1 MRLTIPGLLLA
12 CALALGAPAL
22 AQNVAATN
30 AVAASN
36 AAAPAA
42 PAVALAPALAAA
54 KPPAPPLSIAAA
66 LADDQDS
73 LTQISAQAAISSND
87 KRLATMGAEVA
98 AIQVRARAALA
109 APAKQIAEL
118 DQQLAKLTPKGRRA
132 PTAAEKAKQAP
143 LLAQREGLQA
153 QMTQAN
159 AVIAAAQDAYDLIAE
174 RRREGFSG
182 RVLTQ
187 SDSPLSPGF
196 WSSLADAADTDG
208 QRLQSIAEDAL
219 EAPLQAPEP
228 RGLIGLASALLFGF
242 VLVFPARRWLEKQGR
257 RKTGDSVHPG
267 FARTGAALWVAA
279 VDTGTPT
286 LAMAALHLGA
296 QWGGLLSPEADK
308 MAGAAVTAVAWA
320 SGIVALGRVLATE
333 KDTSQRLLP
342 LPDDTAGRMR
352 LPLRVVAAVIG
363 AGFLLTRLNYVAGA
377 SVAATIASNC
387 AISLAYAAAAGLIL
401 VTFGRGAPRSA
412 AQVAAEPSSE
422 QRTER
427 ILGPAWTLISLILA
441 AAIVVTLGAVL
452 AGYTTLAAMTSGQ
465 IFWLSIIAAA
475 TYLLMRFVDDLTTAI
490 FSPRGWASRSLYQ
503 VFNFRHSTIG
513 QAGVLFS
520 AALQLVVLAGA
531 IFLALTP
538 FGSGG
543 DLLASHLTSLAAP
556 IKLGS
561 ATISPAAIAAGLATF
576 IVGMGAARA
585 VQRWI
590 VRRYLPVTDWDS
602 GLRNSVTTGVGYLG
616 VCIAMICALAATG
629 LGFNQIALIAS
640 ALSVGIGFGLQTVV
654 QNFVSGVILLVERP
668 VKVGDRV
675 NVGGVEGDIRRIR
688 VRATEIETIDHVMV
702 IVPNSDLI
710 TKAVENRTLGLSRTL
725 VKLQISIADP
735 ARAKQASDVILDVA
749 KDMTELAQSPAPQV
763 LIQSLAAA
771 GGVNLDCVFYAKDL
785 KTVPRLRSDC
795 YFQVMDALRSSG
807 IAFAGIAAA

>member
-30 AVAASN
+30 AVAATS
-36 AAAPAA
+36 AVPAPTAPVAPASVA
-42 PAVALAPALAAA
+42 PAV
-54 KPPAPPLSIAAA
+54 KPVPPPQPIAAV
-66 LADDQDS
+66 LASDQDS
-73 LTQISAQAAISSND
+73 LTQLSAQATISSND
-87 KRLATMGAEVA
+87 KRLAAMGVQVA
-98 AIQVRARAALA
+98 AMQVQARAAIA
-109 APAKQIAEL
+109 AAIPQIATIN
-118 DQQLAKLTPKGRRA
+118 QQLAKLAPKSRRA
-132 PTAAEKAKQAP
+132 PTAADKAKQAP
-143 LLAQREGLQA
+143 LLAERATLEA
-153 QMTQAN
+153 QVTQAN
-159 AVIAAAQDAYDLIAE
+159 IVIGAAQDAYDLIAE

-196 WSSLADAADTDG
+196 WTSLADAADTDG
-208 QRLQSIAEDAL
+208 QRLEGIAQDAISR
-219 EAPLQAPEP
+219 PFQAPEP
-228 RGLIGLASALLFGF
+228 RGLIGLVSALLIGF
-242 VLVFPARRWLEKQGR
+242 VLAFPLRRWLERLGR

-279 VDTGTPT
+279 VDIGAPT

-320 SGIVALGRVLATE
+320 SGIIALGRVLATE
-333 KDTSQRLLP
+333 KDASQRLLP

-352 LPLRVVAAVIG
+352 PPLRIVALVTG

-387 AISLAYAAAAGLIL
+387 AISLAYAAVAGLIL
-401 VTFGRGAPRSA
+401 VSFGRGSQRSA
-412 AQVAAEPSSE
+412 VQVAAEPAAE
-422 QRTER
+422 QQTER
-427 ILGPAWTLISLILA
+427 VLGPAWTLISLILA
-441 AAIVVTLGAVL
+441 GAIVVTVGAVL

-465 IFWLSIIAAA
+465 IFWLSIIAGA

-490 FSPRGWASRSLYQ
+490 FSQRGWASRSLYQ
-503 VFNFRHSTIG
+503 VFNFRRSTIG

-520 AALQLVVLAGA
+520 AVLQLLILASA
-531 IFLALTP
+531 VFLALTP

-561 ATISPAAIAAGLATF
+561 ATVSPAAIVAGLATF
-576 IVGMGAARA
+576 VIGMGAAKA

-616 VCIAMICALAATG
+616 VCIALVCALAATG

-654 QNFVSGVILLVERP
+654 QNFVSGVSLLVERP

-688 VRATEIETIDHVMV
+688 VRATEIETIDHVTV

-710 TKAVENRTLGLSRTL
+710 TKSVENRTLGLSRTL
-725 VKLQISIADP
+725 VRLQLSIADP
-735 ARAKQASDVILDVA
+735 AQAMQASEVILSVA
-749 KDMTELAQSPAPQV
+749 QDIAELAQTPAPQV
-763 LIQSLAAA
+763 YILSLAAA

-785 KTVPRLRSDC
+785 KTVQRLRSDC
-795 YFQVMDALRSSG
+795 YFKVMDALRSHG